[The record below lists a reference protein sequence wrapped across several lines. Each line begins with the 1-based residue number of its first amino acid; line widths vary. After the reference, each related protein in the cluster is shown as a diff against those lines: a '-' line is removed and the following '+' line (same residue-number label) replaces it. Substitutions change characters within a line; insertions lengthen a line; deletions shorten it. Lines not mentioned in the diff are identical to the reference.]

1 MKHLKKSRGWL
12 AGWAAAGIAV
22 TGIAA
27 AGVANAATSNN
38 TPTDA
43 TSTTA
48 TASTVDPTPSA
59 HLQSSKALRAK
70 ELLKLERRL
79 ASKATHGEIVLDTK
93 KGLQTIDFQRGTI
106 SDAST
111 SGFTVTDKGGTAE
124 TWVSSSDTKVRAR
137 SGKGTKP
144 SSGQIVNGETAVV
157 IGVKDGDT
165 MTARL
170 VVVLPVAQQEAQP
183 TG

>member
-22 TGIAA
+22 TGITA
-27 AGVANAATSNN
+27 AGVANAATSTS
-38 TPTDA
+38 TPTDP
-43 TSTTA
+43 TNTTA
-48 TASTVDPTPSA
+48 TASTSDPTPSA
-59 HLQSSKALRAK
+59 RLQSSKVLRAK
-70 ELLKLERRL
+70 ELMKIERQL

-106 SDAST
+106 GSASA
-111 SGFTVTDKGGTAE
+111 SEFTVTDKGGTTQNWA
-124 TWVSSSDTKVRAR
+124 SSSTTKVRER
-137 SGKGTKP
+137 SGKGSKP

-165 MTARL
+165 LTARL
-170 VVVLPVAQQEAQP
+170 VVVLPTAQQELQP